1 MNQATTDSFWVRY
14 CADMTARDRRNLWR
28 YLWILFAWAVCF
40 VGSSWLIEVDL
51 LSTGPMGWVV
61 AVVPSLVAV
70 FAVVAY
76 GRYLRDADELQRAI
90 QLQALALAVCA
101 GFVVWPAVQ
110 LIERLG
116 APIGDWPSVPLL
128 TMVVFYVIGVLLS
141 RRRYQ

>member
-1 MNQATTDSFWVRY
+1 MNHTATDSFWVRY
-14 CADMTARDRRNLWR
+14 CGDMTARDRRSLRR

-40 VGSSWLIEVDL
+40 LAASWLVKVDPF
-51 LSTGPMGWVV
+51 SSGPLGWAV
-61 AVVPSLVAV
+61 AVLPSIVAV
-70 FAVVAY
+70 FAVIAY
-76 GRYLRDADELQRAI
+76 GRYLREADELQRAI

-116 APIGDWPSVPLL
+116 APIGEWPSVTLL
-128 TMVVFYVIGVLLS
+128 TMVVFYVIGILRS